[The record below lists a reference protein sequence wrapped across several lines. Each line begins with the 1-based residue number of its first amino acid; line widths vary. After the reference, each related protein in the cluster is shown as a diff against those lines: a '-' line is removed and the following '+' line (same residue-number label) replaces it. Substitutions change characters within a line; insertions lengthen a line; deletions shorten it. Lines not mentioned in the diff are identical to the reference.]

1 MIKNI
6 ATHIEEGIVSILLVS
21 MTLLVFFDVLLRFA
35 FDTGFIWVEELT
47 LTLNA
52 WFVLF
57 GMSYGVKVGAHI
69 GVDTFV
75 KKLPPNIRKVTALIA
90 ITICLTYCVFFLY
103 GSWVYLAKMYSIG
116 ITMDDIS
123 LPQFIVSLV
132 SEDTLWKIF
141 KVDGEDLLVPI
152 WMSQSILLFGF
163 SLLMLRFLQL
173 FISVLKNHSLGFKFS
188 DEAEDSMH
196 LVQKDEASNIEQPTN
211 KEQGNVK

>member
-1 MIKNI
+1 MIKKI
-6 ATHIEEGIVSILLVS
+6 STHIEEGFVSILLVS

-35 FDTGFIWVEELT
+35 FNTGFIWVEELT

-69 GVDTFV
+69 GVDAFV
-75 KKLPPNIRKVTALIA
+75 KNLPHNIRKVTALIA
-90 ITICLTYCVFFLY
+90 ITICLIYCVFFLY

-123 LPQFIVSLV
+123 FPQFIVSLM
-132 SEDTLWKIF
+132 SEDTLWQIF
-141 KVDGEDLLVPI
+141 KVNGEDPLVPI

-163 SLLMLRFLQL
+163 SLLMFRFLQL
-173 FISVLKNHSLGFKFS
+173 FISVLKDHSLGFEFA

-196 LVQKDEASNIEQPTN
+196 LVQKDGASNIEQPTN
-211 KEQGNVK
+211 KEQGNEK